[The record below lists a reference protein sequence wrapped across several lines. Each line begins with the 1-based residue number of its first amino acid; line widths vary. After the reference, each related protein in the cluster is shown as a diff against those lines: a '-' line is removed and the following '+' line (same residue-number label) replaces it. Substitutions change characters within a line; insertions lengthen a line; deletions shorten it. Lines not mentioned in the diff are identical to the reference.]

1 MQKVVAN
8 LGVFAAYL
16 GGLLLIILGAVGKI
30 SRNRKHKQF
39 FDKIILKKLERIAY
53 VKQIISQTNFK
64 LLVE

>member
-1 MQKVVAN
+1 MDEFISKYWLTIILSA
-8 LGVFAAYL
+8 
-16 GGLLLIILGAVGKI
+16 IILGAVGKI